1 MRSSIFSGTCGLV
14 QEHLRVSGRVNLKVS
29 PFEDFANRFAE
40 FWRLINNHQTY
51 YPKCNVPKSEWDAS
65 VNACWDTYNL
75 IPKEIVNT
83 LYTPKVGPIPSPF
96 ARTPAMKPK
105 RSAVRRNLFESE
117 MLEVIKRFHS

>member
-29 PFEDFANRFAE
+29 PFKDFDKRFAE
-40 FWRLINNHQTY
+40 LWKLLNNHQKF
-51 YPKCNVPKSEWDAS
+51 YPKCKVPKSDWDAS
-65 VNACWDTYNL
+65 VNACRDTINL
-75 IPKEIVNT
+75 IPIEIVNT
-83 LYTPKVGPIPSPF
+83 LYTSNAGPIPSPF
-96 ARTPAMKPK
+96 ARTPAMKPR